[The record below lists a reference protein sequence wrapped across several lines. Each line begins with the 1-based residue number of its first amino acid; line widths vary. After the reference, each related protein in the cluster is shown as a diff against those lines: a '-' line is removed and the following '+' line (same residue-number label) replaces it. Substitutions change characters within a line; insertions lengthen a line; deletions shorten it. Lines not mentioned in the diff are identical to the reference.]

1 MRLLNL
7 FVLSL
12 AFALPGCTTIQ
23 RTAHMYSSE
32 APQPLSF
39 QYQDGG
45 SSTYYSF
52 IVGDASQ
59 SDTVVFFYGAT
70 GCPSWKSV
78 MPGYVSGLTVNAH
91 VFVLNKRFVP
101 DRSTGLFDCG
111 HEFHLVNNPN
121 QWVAD
126 YSEFIA
132 AQTGS
137 GSLNERLVAME
148 EHIRS
153 LEEQMSTSAELIK
166 ALAEQNAL
174 LVRRFELNNTRLR
187 RLAVA
192 TAIGGV
198 VLLGS
203 IAYLLFGT

>member
-1 MRLLNL
+1 MAAGTL
-7 FVLSL
+7 FSIL
-12 AFALPGCTTIQ
+12 ANIPWGQVVDNAPVIAESAVKLWKAARRKKSAQSPDQ
-23 RTAHMYSSE
+23 DSE
-32 APQPLSF
+32 A
-39 QYQDGG
+39 
-45 SSTYYSF
+45 
-52 IVGDASQ
+52 
-59 SDTVVFFYGAT
+59 
-70 GCPSWKSV
+70 
-78 MPGYVSGLTVNAH
+78 N
-91 VFVLNKRFVP
+91 
-101 DRSTGLFDCG
+101 
-111 HEFHLVNNPN
+111 
-121 QWVAD
+121 
-126 YSEFIA
+126 A

-187 RLAVA
+187 RLAVV

-203 IAYLLFGT
+203 VAYLLFGT

>member
-1 MRLLNL
+1 MAAGTL
-7 FVLSL
+7 FSIL
-12 AFALPGCTTIQ
+12 ANIPWGQVVDNAPVIAESAVKLWKAARRKKSAQSPDQ
-23 RTAHMYSSE
+23 DSE
-32 APQPLSF
+32 A
-39 QYQDGG
+39 
-45 SSTYYSF
+45 
-52 IVGDASQ
+52 
-59 SDTVVFFYGAT
+59 
-70 GCPSWKSV
+70 
-78 MPGYVSGLTVNAH
+78 N
-91 VFVLNKRFVP
+91 
-101 DRSTGLFDCG
+101 
-111 HEFHLVNNPN
+111 
-121 QWVAD
+121 
-126 YSEFIA
+126 A

-203 IAYLLFGT
+203 VAYLLFGT

>member
-1 MRLLNL
+1 MAAGTL
-7 FVLSL
+7 FSILENIPWGQVVDNAPVIAESAVKLWKAARRKKS
-12 AFALPGCTTIQ
+12 AQSPDQ
-23 RTAHMYSSE
+23 DSE
-32 APQPLSF
+32 A
-39 QYQDGG
+39 D
-45 SSTYYSF
+45 
-52 IVGDASQ
+52 
-59 SDTVVFFYGAT
+59 
-70 GCPSWKSV
+70 
-78 MPGYVSGLTVNAH
+78 
-91 VFVLNKRFVP
+91 
-101 DRSTGLFDCG
+101 
-111 HEFHLVNNPN
+111 
-121 QWVAD
+121 
-126 YSEFIA
+126 A

-203 IAYLLFGT
+203 VAYLLFGT

>member
-1 MRLLNL
+1 MAAGTIFNI
-7 FVLSL
+7 L
-12 AFALPGCTTIQ
+12 ANIPWGQ
-23 RTAHMYSSE
+23 VVDN
-32 APQPLSF
+32 APRIAESAVKLWAAARRKKAAPSPD
-39 QYQDGG
+39 QD
-45 SSTYYSF
+45 SAA
-52 IVGDASQ
+52 DAEQ
-59 SDTVVFFYGAT
+59 A
-70 GCPSWKSV
+70 
-78 MPGYVSGLTVNAH
+78 
-91 VFVLNKRFVP
+91 
-101 DRSTGLFDCG
+101 
-111 HEFHLVNNPN
+111 
-121 QWVAD
+121 
-126 YSEFIA
+126 
-132 AQTGS
+132 GS

-203 IAYLLFGT
+203 VAYLLLGT

>member
-1 MRLLNL
+1 MAAGTL
-7 FVLSL
+7 FSIL
-12 AFALPGCTTIQ
+12 ANIPWGQVVDNAPVIAESAVKLWKAARRKKSAQSPEQ
-23 RTAHMYSSE
+23 DSE
-32 APQPLSF
+32 A
-39 QYQDGG
+39 D
-45 SSTYYSF
+45 
-52 IVGDASQ
+52 
-59 SDTVVFFYGAT
+59 
-70 GCPSWKSV
+70 
-78 MPGYVSGLTVNAH
+78 
-91 VFVLNKRFVP
+91 
-101 DRSTGLFDCG
+101 
-111 HEFHLVNNPN
+111 
-121 QWVAD
+121 
-126 YSEFIA
+126 A

-203 IAYLLFGT
+203 VAYLLFGT

>member
-1 MRLLNL
+1 MAAGTL
-7 FVLSL
+7 FSIL
-12 AFALPGCTTIQ
+12 ANIPWGQVVDNAPVIAESAVKLWKAARRKKSAQSPDQ
-23 RTAHMYSSE
+23 DSE
-32 APQPLSF
+32 A
-39 QYQDGG
+39 
-45 SSTYYSF
+45 
-52 IVGDASQ
+52 DA
-59 SDTVVFFYGAT
+59 T
-70 GCPSWKSV
+70 
-78 MPGYVSGLTVNAH
+78 
-91 VFVLNKRFVP
+91 
-101 DRSTGLFDCG
+101 
-111 HEFHLVNNPN
+111 
-121 QWVAD
+121 
-126 YSEFIA
+126 
-132 AQTGS
+132 QTGS
-137 GSLNERLVAME
+137 DSLNERLVAME

>member
-1 MRLLNL
+1 MAAGTL
-7 FVLSL
+7 FSIL
-12 AFALPGCTTIQ
+12 ANIPWGQVVDNAPVIAESAVKLWKAARRKKSAQSPDQ
-23 RTAHMYSSE
+23 DSE
-32 APQPLSF
+32 A
-39 QYQDGG
+39 
-45 SSTYYSF
+45 
-52 IVGDASQ
+52 DA
-59 SDTVVFFYGAT
+59 T
-70 GCPSWKSV
+70 
-78 MPGYVSGLTVNAH
+78 
-91 VFVLNKRFVP
+91 
-101 DRSTGLFDCG
+101 
-111 HEFHLVNNPN
+111 
-121 QWVAD
+121 
-126 YSEFIA
+126 
-132 AQTGS
+132 QTGS

>member
-1 MRLLNL
+1 MAAGTL
-7 FVLSL
+7 FSIL
-12 AFALPGCTTIQ
+12 ANIPWGQVVDNAPVIAESAVKLWKAARRKKSAQSPDQ
-23 RTAHMYSSE
+23 DSE
-32 APQPLSF
+32 A
-39 QYQDGG
+39 D
-45 SSTYYSF
+45 
-52 IVGDASQ
+52 
-59 SDTVVFFYGAT
+59 
-70 GCPSWKSV
+70 
-78 MPGYVSGLTVNAH
+78 
-91 VFVLNKRFVP
+91 
-101 DRSTGLFDCG
+101 
-111 HEFHLVNNPN
+111 
-121 QWVAD
+121 
-126 YSEFIA
+126 A

-203 IAYLLFGT
+203 VAYLLFRT

>member
-1 MRLLNL
+1 MAAGTL
-7 FVLSL
+7 FSIL
-12 AFALPGCTTIQ
+12 ANIPWGQVVDNAPLIAESAVKLWKAARRKKSAQSPDQ
-23 RTAHMYSSE
+23 DSE
-32 APQPLSF
+32 A
-39 QYQDGG
+39 
-45 SSTYYSF
+45 
-52 IVGDASQ
+52 DA
-59 SDTVVFFYGAT
+59 T
-70 GCPSWKSV
+70 
-78 MPGYVSGLTVNAH
+78 
-91 VFVLNKRFVP
+91 
-101 DRSTGLFDCG
+101 
-111 HEFHLVNNPN
+111 
-121 QWVAD
+121 
-126 YSEFIA
+126 
-132 AQTGS
+132 QTGS
-137 GSLNERLVAME
+137 DSLNERLVAME